1 MWIVSHTSRQTVVYL
16 FNTTLISVDL
26 AQYGIVDLAQN
37 GISRANVCDIWQG
50 GINPEYLTDCN
61 VLEYWDT

>member
-1 MWIVSHTSRQTVVYL
+1 MVYL
-16 FNTTLISVDL
+16 FNTTMISVDL
-26 AQYGIVDLAQN
+26 AQYGIVDLAQY